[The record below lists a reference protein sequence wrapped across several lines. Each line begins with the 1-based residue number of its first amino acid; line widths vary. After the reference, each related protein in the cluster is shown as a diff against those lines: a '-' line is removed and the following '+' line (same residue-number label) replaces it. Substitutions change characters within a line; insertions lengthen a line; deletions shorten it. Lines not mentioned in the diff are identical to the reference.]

1 MEYNQQSLEFLLDS
15 FNNQV
20 NCIEDRYVIPD
31 ERYQAKLILIKGM
44 LDCLGME
51 LTMLEEE
58 LSDIGLTRADEQEQ
72 LELFKSSHDAYKCVM
87 KDIFKK

>member
-1 MEYNQQSLEFLLDS
+1 MEYNQQSLESILDS
-15 FNNQV
+15 FNSQV
-20 NCIEDRYVIPD
+20 NHIEDMYVIPD
-31 ERYQAKLILIKGM
+31 ERYQAKMILIKGM

-58 LSDIGLTRADEQEQ
+58 LSAMGLTRADEQEQ
-72 LELFKSSHDAYKCVM
+72 LELFESSHEAYKCVM

>member
-1 MEYNQQSLEFLLDS
+1 MEYNQQSLESLLDS

-20 NCIEDRYVIPD
+20 HSIEDTYVLPD
-31 ERYQAKLILIKGM
+31 ERYQAKLLLIKGM

-51 LTMLEEE
+51 LAMLEGE
-58 LSDIGLTRADEQEQ
+58 LSDMGLTRADEQEQ
-72 LELFKSSHDAYKCVM
+72 LELFESSHEAYKCVM

>member
-1 MEYNQQSLEFLLDS
+1 VEYNQQSLESLLDS
-15 FNNQV
+15 FNSQV
-20 NCIEDRYVIPD
+20 NHIEDMYVLPD

-58 LSDIGLTRADEQEQ
+58 LSSMGLTRADEQEQ
-72 LELFKSSHDAYKCVM
+72 LELFESSHEAYKCVM

>member
-1 MEYNQQSLEFLLDS
+1 MEYNQQSLESILDS
-15 FNNQV
+15 FNSQV
-20 NCIEDRYVIPD
+20 NHIEDMYVIPD
-31 ERYQAKLILIKGM
+31 ERYQAKMILIKGM

-58 LSDIGLTRADEQEQ
+58 LSAMGLTRADEQEQ
-72 LELFKSSHDAYKCVM
+72 LELFESSHDAYRCVM

>member
-1 MEYNQQSLEFLLDS
+1 MEYNQQSLESLLDS
-15 FNNQV
+15 FNSQV
-20 NCIEDRYVIPD
+20 NHIEDMYVLPD

-58 LSDIGLTRADEQEQ
+58 LSSMGLTRADEQEQ
-72 LELFKSSHDAYKCVM
+72 LELFESSHEAYKCVM

>member
-1 MEYNQQSLEFLLDS
+1 VEQTRETLGSLLDS

-20 NCIEDRYVIPD
+20 HNIEDTYVLPD
-31 ERYQAKLILIKGM
+31 ERYQAKLYLIKGM

-51 LTMLEEE
+51 LAMLEGE
-58 LSDIGLTRADEQEQ
+58 LSEMGTTHEDEMVQM
-72 LELFKSSHDAYKCVM
+72 ELFESSHDAYKCVM